1 MYIHYVDFEKRFFA
15 VIKMAPVLRGF
26 VQTRIR
32 NDLMVGIAFGMAAGF
47 LWKFG
52 YSDPLRKKYERYYKN
67 FDANK
72 AALGM
77 EKQ

>member
-1 MYIHYVDFEKRFFA
+1 
-15 VIKMAPVLRGF
+15 MAPQLRGF

-32 NDLMVGIAFGMAAGF
+32 NDLAVGIVFGIAAGF

-52 YSDPLRKKYERYYKN
+52 YADPLRKKYERYYKN
-67 FDANK
+67 FNAEK
-72 AALGM
+72 AALER

>member
-1 MYIHYVDFEKRFFA
+1 
-15 VIKMAPVLRGF
+15 MAPQLRGF

-32 NDLMVGIAFGMAAGF
+32 NDLMVGMVFGVIAGF

-52 YSDPLRKKYERYYKN
+52 YADPLRGKYEKYYKN
-67 FDANK
+67 FDAEK
-72 AALGM
+72 AALEM

>member
-1 MYIHYVDFEKRFFA
+1 
-15 VIKMAPVLRGF
+15 MAPQLRGF

-32 NDLMVGIAFGMAAGF
+32 NDLIVGTVFGLIAGA

-52 YSDPLRKKYERYYKN
+52 YADPLRRKYEKYYKN
-67 FDANK
+67 FDAEK
-72 AALGM
+72 AALEM